1 MELDWCEGEI
11 FEDGKI
17 VDEIEMLEYHADFSA
32 DFADVFVG
40 DGSILKVD
48 LPEPEGPIMTTFSPA
63 WSSKSMPRKTLLLL
77 KDFLRFLTLMIVFI
91 EPRFFGNVF
100 LWV

>member
-48 LPEPEGPIMTTFSPA
+48 FARS
-63 WSSKSMPRKTLLLL
+63 
-77 KDFLRFLTLMIVFI
+77 RFLEAVKAA
-91 EPRFFGNVF
+91 
-100 LWV
+100 